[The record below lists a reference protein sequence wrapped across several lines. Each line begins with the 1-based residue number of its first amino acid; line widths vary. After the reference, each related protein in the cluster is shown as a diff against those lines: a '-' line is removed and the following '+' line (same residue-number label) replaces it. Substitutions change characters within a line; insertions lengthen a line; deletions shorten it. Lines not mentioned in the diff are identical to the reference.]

1 MMPQADIE
9 LKESSLHYFY
19 SEYFAY
25 YTTLNSQWQ
34 QVFVERCLKFIEK
47 KTIIG
52 AEGFKP
58 DNRVKAII
66 AACAVQLTIGLTSWD
81 LDYFET
87 IIVHPGDFD
96 DKASGLKFRGET
108 NLQGF
113 IRLSWKG
120 FLRGYKISDDNIN
133 LGLHEFA
140 HALRINDVKSF
151 YQDYFFDHFFSRWLA
166 AAMEAFYNIRNNKQT
181 LFRKYGG
188 TNINEFIS
196 VCIEHYFESPLEI
209 KKEYPY
215 LYYCTA
221 ILLNQ
226 QTTNKITEVNVRKRL
241 LNELNALQQGFT
253 AKIIKS
259 NALRTNSFP
268 IVMVIL
274 VPFLLTAFVT
284 GLFSGGSIFFE
295 MLIAIIYL
303 RFDYRYTKIHV
314 HKQGFTISKGFFIFK
329 NRSKYSFPTSNLV
342 SLRMYN
348 RGKEKQDWEV
358 IFYNSNNDH
367 FYEETILEYKPLDTV
382 FVAEIYKNKIAYFTS

>member
-1 MMPQADIE
+1 MLPQADID
-9 LKESSLHYFY
+9 LSESSLRNFY
-19 SEYFAY
+19 SQYFAY
-25 YTTLNSQWQ
+25 YSTLNSQWQ
-34 QVFVERCLKFIEK
+34 QVFIERCRKFIAK

-58 DNRVKAII
+58 DNRVKAFI
-66 AACAVQLTIGLTSWD
+66 AACAVQLTIGLTTWD

-96 DKASGLKFRGET
+96 DKTSGLKFRGET
-108 NLQGF
+108 NLHGF
-113 IRLSWKG
+113 IRLSWPGVLK
-120 FLRGYKISDDNIN
+120 GYKISNDNIN

-140 HALRINDVKSF
+140 HALRFNDVKSF

-166 AAMEAFYNIRNNKQT
+166 AAMEAFYDTKNNKQT

-226 QTTNKITEVNVRKRL
+226 QTNNKITEVNIREPL
-241 LNELNALQQGFT
+241 LKELNALQQGFT
-253 AKIIKS
+253 EKVIKS

-268 IVMVIL
+268 VVMVIL
-274 VPFLLTAFVT
+274 VPFLFTAFVT

-295 MLIAIIYL
+295 ILIGIIYL
-303 RFDYRYTKIHV
+303 RFDYRYTKMQV
-314 HKQGFTISKGFFIFK
+314 NKQGFNISKGFFVFK
-329 NRSKYSFPTSNLV
+329 NRSKYIFPASNLV
-342 SLRMYN
+342 SVRMYN
-348 RGKEKQDWEV
+348 RGEEKQDWEV
-358 IFYNSNNDH
+358 IFYNSKNDH
-367 FYEETILEYKPLDTV
+367 FYEETILEYKPLDKQ
-382 FVAEIYKNKIAYFTS
+382 FVAEINKNKIAYFTS